1 MEHFPNEIV
10 VSLFMSACSRFLSSF
25 DCLLHFFFFFATGSE
40 MLLLDEEE
48 ETSLLE
54 LERARLRFDL
64 IAQSNCDNLL
74 LARHMV
80 EQKQTKLG
88 QSELRLKKQRKIN
101 LVH

>member
-1 MEHFPNEIV
+1 
-10 VSLFMSACSRFLSSF
+10 MSAIFRFISSL
-25 DCLLHFFFFFATGSE
+25 DCLRHFFFFFATGSE
-40 MLLLDEEE
+40 LLLLDEE

-64 IAQSNCDNLL
+64 VAQSNCDNPL
-74 LARHMV
+74 LARPMV
-80 EQKQTKLG
+80 EQNQTKLG